1 MSTTSVRTNEGK
13 TVTTSPDHASTTVNA
28 RPRPDNHVIVIFGIT
43 GDLARRKILPGLF
56 HLAVAGLLPERYRI
70 VGCGRPSSK
79 MTHDD
84 FRSYAYDAVKEFASD
99 VPTYKEWAE
108 FSSNLTYAI
117 DPDDGPEGLPSV
129 IAEAEAAIGGAVRR
143 LFHLAIPPDAMHDV
157 ISMLGTQGLN
167 KNARIVCE
175 KPFGTDLDSAK
186 KLNAE
191 IDEYFDES
199 QVFRI
204 DHFLGKESI
213 DNILALRF
221 ANELF
226 EPLWRRTHVRYV
238 QIDVP
243 ETLSI
248 EGRGAFYEGTGA
260 FRDMVVTHLFQVLG
274 ILAMEQ
280 PTSLTAKPLR
290 NEINKVFESLR
301 VLDPVTVLRGQ
312 YEGYL
317 DEPGVAT
324 DSTTETFIALRVWVD
339 NPRWTGVPFYLRTG
353 KCLAESRQLITIG
366 LREPVMEI
374 FPDQKNGH
382 HPDANKLIIDFKDP
396 GSIRAYFLAKEP
408 GPEMSLGQAKMS
420 FFYRDSFQESNNLE
434 AYERLLL
441 EVMLGNQALFTRS
454 DGIERLW
461 EVAAPLLERPSPIET
476 YAKGS
481 WGPESVANVVKPDRW
496 TLPE

>member
-1 MSTTSVRTNEGK
+1 MSTTSVQTNEGK

-221 ANELF
+221 ATELF

-339 NPRWTGVPFYLRTG
+339 NPRWMGVPFYLRTG